1 MSLAELS
8 LTRWRS
14 LGLPAAR
21 RLARQAADQ
30 TGGQVVAVETVEHLG
45 APLHRVRIARQ
56 GREFALVPGGEVVLG
71 FDADGWR
78 SPPGLEADYAE
89 SAEQGYGYGPDL
101 RSHLAQV
108 LSPRRSASV
117 PTVLMA
123 VEDEPLTAPPAETP
137 DLLAAEGLRMP
148 SSDEW
153 EHACGAGADT
163 LFRWG
168 DACPLDRVPHGDDG
182 GPHQQPNAFGLRIAH
197 DTYAA
202 ELTGDTGSVHGGDGG
217 ESVCGG
223 YGTVLAWLPLATAQ
237 RNPAMAEFVYGPDG
251 EDMYEEFSTRPV
263 LALPVAL

>member
-1 MSLAELS
+1 MYLSGLS
-8 LTRWRS
+8 LSRWRS
-14 LGLPAAR
+14 LDLPAAH

-30 TGGQVVAVETVEHLG
+30 AGGQVVAVETVEHLG
-45 APLHRVRIARQ
+45 APLHRVRIACQ
-56 GREFALVPGGEVVLG
+56 GREFALIPG
-71 FDADGWR
+71 
-78 SPPGLEADYAE
+78 
-89 SAEQGYGYGPDL
+89 GPDL

-108 LSPRRSASV
+108 LSPRRSVSV

-123 VEDEPLTAPPAETP
+123 VEDEPLTAPPAEAP

-168 DACPLDRVPHGDDG
+168 DACPLDRVPYGDDG
-182 GPHQQPNAFGLRIAH
+182 GPHQQPNAFGLRIAQ

-202 ELTGDTGSVHGGDGG
+202 ELTSDTGAVHGGDGG

-223 YGTVLAWLPLATAQ
+223 YGTVPAWLPLATAQ

-251 EDMYEEFSTRPV
+251 EEMYEEFSTRPV
-263 LALPVAL
+263 LALTVAL